1 MKQCLSAVLHPT
13 ARPGKGTWWWL
24 IFYCLCCTANHMV
37 CLSAAKLSIVRNY
50 TAWWQSHWSA
60 KNLLQVNMWW
70 HIDWE
75 LKFQLSVRKVSLTLD
90 YYTNMVGSLIY
101 CHCSTHTAL
110 QSVCLWSLCIWCVQK
125 FRCFQQWRPKWHSRS
140 LNGRKQSSRI
150 CLRFLLITRR
160 TRSTSVT
167 SRAVH
172 H

>member
-37 CLSAAKLSIVRNY
+37 CLSAAKLSIVQNY

-75 LKFQLSVRKVSLTLD
+75 LKFQLSVRKVSLTPD
-90 YYTNMVGSLIY
+90 YYTNMVGSFSFTVIAARIQLY
-101 CHCSTHTAL
+101 SRCVYEVCVYDASRNSGVSNSDG
-110 QSVCLWSLCIWCVQK
+110 QSDIPGVWME
-125 FRCFQQWRPKWHSRS
+125 
-140 LNGRKQSSRI
+140 GSSRVEYV
-150 CLRFLLITRR
+150 CD
-160 TRSTSVT
+160 SC
-167 SRAVH
+167 
-172 H
+172 